1 MSKSTRQLKLVIKAG
16 TITAIYDD
24 ALTALFD
31 GADVDIRRAT
41 RVEPDGKNWIA
52 DLSPVGGPV
61 LRGFTTRKAALAA
74 EVRYLDRY
82 VVA

>member
-41 RVEPDGKNWIA
+41 HVEPDGKNWIA